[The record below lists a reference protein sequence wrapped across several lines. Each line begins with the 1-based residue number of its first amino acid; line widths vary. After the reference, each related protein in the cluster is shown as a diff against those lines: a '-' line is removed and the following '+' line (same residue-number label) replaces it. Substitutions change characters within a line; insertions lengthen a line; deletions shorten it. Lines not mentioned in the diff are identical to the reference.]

1 MWLERALFPTNPT
14 PDSCILTL
22 SIPRTVLLNSQAT
35 PTHFHSKPVSLP
47 RFSVLLIAFWITF
60 VRTAPAQVRPRAL
73 DTPPPLP
80 TAPSAIA
87 SPGLNPAITGSQP
100 APVPAA
106 TPEEKPDARLDF
118 TNSPIADVLRYYEI
132 FSGKHVIYDNS
143 VQGQI
148 TVNVSGI
155 TRSQAVRIIETVLN
169 LNGFSVVPADD
180 NVVKVIGLG
189 KPVRPAGVPIYLDVR
204 DVPDNEEVA
213 TLLVRLSYLEPQETQ
228 GILNQYIP
236 PTASV
241 GFIPLP
247 KAGAMLLTDTGRSLR
262 RLYALIQQIDVSP
275 LSVEDRF
282 FRLERSDVTKAV
294 EFLNSVFETKNSG
307 PTGNAG
313 AAAIPGTAATV
324 RRPIRRV
331 GDDGAPVDAA
341 LLAGQPGL
349 AGGASPNGDT
359 LVVGR
364 IILTPDVRTNRVHV
378 VTNRRNMPVI
388 QRLLE
393 EFDANTAFAS
403 PVRFPL
409 KFIRPDELLP
419 ILVQSLQENGDD
431 KNGATPGATNP
442 NKNGQANTNNSNK
455 GSSGLNTGSNFG
467 GSSGGLSGLGDLN
480 SSIGSGTESI
490 DTTPQEVTV
499 GNNRLIADV
508 SNSSI
513 ILLGGADARDKVAAI
528 IAQLDRRSPQ
538 VMIHTVIGEL
548 SLSKDH
554 ELGFQ
559 YLLRTKR
566 LGLTNNANLFTSN
579 TASTATTA
587 TTTTPAATPSASTS
601 ALNALSSLATG
612 LGTNF
617 SGVGGVIAIGNSL
630 DVILAALD
638 STTRFKTISR
648 PEIVTSNFKHA
659 SIASGQTVSISTG
672 SVGSL
677 ATSGSTTGVY
687 NQTTQV
693 PAVLKLEVTPQIN
706 SDKEVLME
714 VDQTLNSPLGT
725 SSSING
731 AASQELS
738 IRTLHN
744 WVSARNGETIVLGGL
759 ITQSDNIS
767 DSNIPYLSRIP
778 VVGNLFKSRTRDA
791 NRSELI
797 ILMQPEV
804 VDTANVM
811 ADLRHREENKTYL
824 GSDLDRQIDP
834 LEPKKTI
841 RKAIP
846 VQATTTTTM
855 QTKKTIVTGK

>member
-1 MWLERALFPTNPT
+1 MLCLWLACVFAVRAQRPVPGEKPALPGST
-14 PDSCILTL
+14 PPNLPAAPGAL
-22 SIPRTVLLNSQAT
+22 PAT
-35 PTHFHSKPVSLP
+35 PTNG
-47 RFSVLLIAFWITF
+47 LING
-60 VRTAPAQVRPRAL
+60 AP
-73 DTPPPLP
+73 
-80 TAPSAIA
+80 
-87 SPGLNPAITGSQP
+87 
-100 APVPAA
+100 
-106 TPEEKPDARLDF
+106 TPEPTT
-118 TNSPIADVLRYYEI
+118 TNLEFSATDVKDVLTNYEVL
-132 FSGKHVIYDNS
+132 SGKHVIYDNS
-143 VQGQI
+143 VQGPVTLRAYNVTR
-148 TVNVSGI
+148 TV
-155 TRSQAVRIIETVLN
+155 AMHMIETALN
-169 LNGFSVVPADD
+169 LNGFSIVPADD

-189 KPVRPAGVPIYLDVR
+189 KPPRTFGVPIYADV
-204 DVPDNEEVA
+204 EEVPNDETVV
-213 TLLVRLSYLEPQETQ
+213 TLFVHLENLDPQETA
-228 GILNQYIP
+228 GLLGTYIQP
-236 PTASV
+236 STAV
-241 GFIPLP
+241 AFTAFA
-247 KAGAMLLTDTGRSLR
+247 KAHALLITDTARSAK
-262 RLYALIQQIDVSP
+262 RLYSLVKQLDKPGADIKEKFIK
-275 LSVEDRF
+275 
-282 FRLERSDVTKAV
+282 LERADATKAV
-294 EFLNSVFETKNSG
+294 EFLNNVFETKGGSG
-307 PTGNAG
+307 TTPNAG
-313 AAAIPGTAATV
+313 APGGPGAAALPGSTV

-331 GDDGAPVDAA
+331 GEDGNVVEAPS
-341 LLAGQPGL
+341 LATSSG
-349 AGGASPNGDT
+349 NTVT
-359 LVVGR
+359 LNRDSLIVGKVT
-364 IILTPDVRTNRVHV
+364 LTPDVRTNRVHV
-378 VTNRRNMPVI
+378 VTTEANMEVVE
-388 QRLLE
+388 RLLA
-393 EFDANTAFAS
+393 DYDTNTAFAA

-409 KFIRPDELLP
+409 KFIRPDQLLP
-419 ILVQSLQENGDD
+419 ILVQSLQENGEE

-442 NKNGQANTNNSNK
+442 NKNGQANANNANNGSNSSFGGNNS
-455 GSSGLNTGSNFG
+455 LG
-467 GSSGGLSGLGDLN
+467 GSYGGLGGGGLGDLN

-538 VMIHTVIGEL
+538 VMVHTIIGEL
-548 SLSKDH
+548 TLSNDH

-566 LGLTNNANLFTSN
+566 LGLSNNANLFTSN
-579 TASTATTA
+579 TVGGTAAASATPASTPATSG
-587 TTTTPAATPSASTS
+587 SASTS
-601 ALNALSSLATG
+601 ALNALSNLATG
-612 LGTNF
+612 LGTSF
-617 SGVGGVIAIGNSL
+617 SGVGGVIAVGNSL

-638 STTRFKTISR
+638 STTRFKTLSR
-648 PEIVTSNFKHA
+648 PEIVTSNFKKA

-677 ATSGSTTGVY
+677 ATTGNTTGVY
-687 NQTTQV
+687 NQTQQV

-725 SSSING
+725 SSTING

-811 ADLRHREENKTYL
+811 TNLRHREEDKTYL
-824 GSDLDRQIDP
+824 GPYLDRQLDP
-834 LEPKKTI
+834 LEQKKPI
-841 RKAIP
+841 KKAIP
-846 VQATTTTTM
+846 VKKTTTTTTVRTQ
-855 QTKKTIVTGK
+855 QTTPVPTGK